1 MAQVNGNAPKIT
13 LYTNHHCPWAHRSHI
28 VLKELGLPYEEVI
41 IDLDKPREPWYLEI
55 NPRGLVPTINFN
67 GEIITE
73 SGIVS
78 TFLADAYP
86 SHLLPASG
94 SPEAA
99 LTRARINFFVDT
111 WFSKVGSHWFR
122 LAFLKQDATEE
133 KEKLGKEFV
142 DLVTK
147 EVEPLLKDAKPFFG
161 GSGKVTLA
169 EALTAPFI
177 LRLYAFAKHGLIPQS
192 VISGFDA
199 LPNFSKWAA
208 EVIKQESVTYIWDE
222 ETTLAASN
230 KKIESLRTQAAAK

>member
-1 MAQVNGNAPKIT
+1 MAQVNGNASKIT
-13 LYTNHHCPWAHRSHI
+13 LYTNHRCPWAHRAHI
-28 VLKELGLPYEEVI
+28 VLKELGLPYEEVT
-41 IDLDKPREPWYLEI
+41 IDLDKPREPWYLDI
-55 NPRGLVPTINFN
+55 NPRGLVPAINFN

-73 SGIVS
+73 SGVVS

-111 WFSKVGSHWFR
+111 WFSKAGSHFYKI
-122 LAFLKQDATEE
+122 LMLDSDEE
-133 KEKLGKEFV
+133 KAKLSKELVDVVGKEI
-142 DLVTK
+142 
-147 EVEPLLKDAKPFFG
+147 EPLLKDAKPFFG

-177 LRLYAFAKHGLIPQS
+177 IRMYGLARRDILPKS
-192 VISGFDA
+192 IASGFDA

-208 EVIKQESVTYIWDE
+208 DVIKQESVTYIYDE
-222 ETTLAASN
+222 EAIIAGTLKRIENQKAQAKAAS
-230 KKIESLRTQAAAK
+230 K